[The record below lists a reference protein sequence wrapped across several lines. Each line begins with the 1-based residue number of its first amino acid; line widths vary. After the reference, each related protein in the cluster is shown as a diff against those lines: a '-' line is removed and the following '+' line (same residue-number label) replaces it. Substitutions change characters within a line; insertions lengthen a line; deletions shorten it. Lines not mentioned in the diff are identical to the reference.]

1 MKVGQVVK
9 YFFPDPVDEK
19 EKSIVAIIAYVG
31 ESKVVL
37 DCVDGTCMMVS
48 SRNFD
53 RIEIPAAENVSR
65 LKMPA

>member
-9 YFFPDPVDEK
+9 YFFPEPIDEDK
-19 EKSIVAIIAYVG
+19 KYIVAIIAYVE

-37 DCVDGTCMMVS
+37 DCVDGTCLMVS

-53 RIEIPAAENVSR
+53 RIEIPASDNIR
-65 LKMPA
+65 HLKMPA

>member
-9 YFFPDPVDEK
+9 YFFPDPIDGK
-19 EKSIVAIIAYVG
+19 KKSIVAIVAYVG

-37 DCVDGTCMMVS
+37 DCVDGTCLMVS
-48 SRNFD
+48 YRNYD